1 MNIIEKIENI
11 SDKPKVVTIGNF
23 DGVHKGHQSLIKKT
37 QEISHT
43 ESLESVIFTFN
54 MLPEEIFEQSHF
66 QRLYNNTQK
75 FDYIKSY
82 EINTILSINFN
93 DIKDLSASFFC
104 EEILIKK
111 LLTKYLVIGKNFKFG
126 KGREGDINKLNEY
139 HNAGDF
145 HLITPELEKYDNEH
159 ISSTRVR
166 KLLKDGKFSDVTNC
180 LGREYMLRGTVTTGE
195 QLGRKL
201 GYPTANISLDYD
213 YPLDGVYLSKICVDG
228 IFYYGLASVGN
239 KPTYNGKEKILEV
252 FILNFNQ
259 DIYNKEVEVYFLEM
273 IRNQIKFDSQDEL
286 IKQMNE
292 DHKYAI
298 INSKNYGI

>member
-11 SDKPKVVTIGNF
+11 SDKSKVVTIGNF
-23 DGVHKGHQSLIKKT
+23 DGIHKGHQSLIKKT

-43 ESLESVIFTFN
+43 ESLESVIFTFD
-54 MLPEEIFEQSHF
+54 MLPEEIFKQSHF
-66 QRLYNNTQK
+66 QRIYNNKQK
-75 FDYIKSY
+75 FDYIKLH
-82 EINTILSINFN
+82 EINTILTINFN
-93 DIKDLSASFFC
+93 DIKDFSASFFC

-111 LLTKYLVIGKNFKFG
+111 LITKYLVIGKNFKFG
-126 KGREGDINKLNEY
+126 KGREGNIDKLKEY

-145 HLITPELEKYDNEH
+145 HLIIPELEEYDNKH
-159 ISSTRVR
+159 ISSTRIR
-166 KLLKDGKFSDVTNC
+166 ELLKDGDFSDVNNC

-195 QLGRKL
+195 KLGRKL
-201 GYPTANISLDYD
+201 GYPTANISLEHD
-213 YPLDGVYLSKICVDG
+213 YPLDGVYLCKICIDSV
-228 IFYYGLASVGN
+228 FYHGLASVGN

-252 FILNFNQ
+252 FILNFDQ

-298 INSKNYGI
+298 INSKNYGL

>member
-1 MNIIEKIENI
+1 MNIIKKIENI

-23 DGVHKGHQSLIKKT
+23 DGIHKGHQSLIKKT

-43 ESLESVIFTFN
+43 ENLESVIFTFN
-54 MLPEEIFEQSHF
+54 MLPEEVFNQSNF
-66 QRLYNNTQK
+66 QRIYNNELK
-75 FDYIKSY
+75 FDYLKSHA
-82 EINTILSINFN
+82 INTILSINFN
-93 DIKDLSASFFC
+93 DIKDFSASFFC

-111 LLTKYLVIGKNFKFG
+111 LITKYLVIGKNFKFG
-126 KGREGDINKLNEY
+126 KGREGNIDKLYEY

-145 HLITPELEKYDNEH
+145 HLIIPELEEYDNEQ
-159 ISSTRVR
+159 ISSTRIR
-166 KLLKDGKFSDVTNC
+166 KLLRDGKFSDVQNC
-180 LGREYMLRGTVTTGE
+180 LGREYMLRGTVTAGE

-239 KPTYNGKEKILEV
+239 KPTYDGKEKILEV
-252 FILNFNQ
+252 FILNFSQ
-259 DIYNKEVEVYFLEM
+259 DIYNTEVEVYFLEM